1 MFNKTFIVICLFF
14 IGCKPEKK
22 EPLVLLDFVPQNT
35 IAAFQL
41 KDQNMLKNAIT
52 NLPFLEA
59 LLKINDSLY
68 SDLNALVPKEFPS
81 NSLLLLSQ
89 EGKKN
94 IARMNPSIACCP
106 SEELIID

>member
-1 MFNKTFIVICLFF
+1 MINKTFIVFFLFF

-22 EPLVLLDFVPQNT
+22 EPLLLLDFVPQNT

-52 NLPFLEA
+52 NLPFLKA
-59 LLKINDSLY
+59 IVKVNDSLY
-68 SDLNALVPKEFPS
+68 SDLNALIPKEFPS
-81 NSLLLLSQ
+81 NSLLLLTP

-94 IARMNPSIACCP
+94 IVASFMYRSTDI
-106 SEELIID
+106 L